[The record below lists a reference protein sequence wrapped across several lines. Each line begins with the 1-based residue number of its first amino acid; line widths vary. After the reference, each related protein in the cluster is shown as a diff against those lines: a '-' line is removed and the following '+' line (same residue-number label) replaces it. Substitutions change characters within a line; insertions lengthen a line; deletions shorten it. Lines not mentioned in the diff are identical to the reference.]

1 MIENKSNFTKEL
13 KEQMIKKEIS
23 KLKAFFKDLGS
34 GQAEIANRLIEEA
47 AFLKVTLVDL
57 KETINKMGTESFYKN
72 GENQYGTKRSP
83 AFENYIN
90 ANKQHI
96 QILKQLSEML
106 PEASEADGNEL
117 LAFIAEARK

>member
-1 MIENKSNFTKEL
+1 
-13 KEQMIKKEIS
+13 MIKKEIS

-57 KETINKMGTESFYKN
+57 KETINREGTESTYQN
-72 GENQYGTKRSP
+72 GAMQWGTKKSP

-90 ANKQHI
+90 ANKQHSAI
-96 QILKQLSEML
+96 MKLLNEML